1 MDHRKTDEE
10 KPSSESGF
18 DRGCLA
24 ACILFVCVAALN
36 IVLDPLFIYVF
47 HWGVQGAA
55 AASVLSQLLS
65 ASWVLRFLTGKR
77 VLLRLKPSDMRPD
90 PAILKKMLGLGI
102 AGFTMAFTNSAVSFA
117 YSFDVSLGTD
127 FPYSGV
133 FWNKPDRRVS
143 DIDIELDGEV
153 RTADITIKVDG
164 TTVVNETNC
173 SSHSEWT
180 PR

>member
-1 MDHRKTDEE
+1 MILRKTI
-10 KPSSESGF
+10 
-18 DRGCLA
+18 
-24 ACILFVCVAALN
+24 ACILAV
-36 IVLDPLFIYVF
+36 
-47 HWGVQGAA
+47 
-55 AASVLSQLLS
+55 
-65 ASWVLRFLTGKR
+65 
-77 VLLRLKPSDMRPD
+77 VLLCAAVMV
-90 PAILKKMLGLGI
+90 PAFADSARREEQLKKFEEMQHSSIHVTITNCGFYHLKSSKLYVRKVTGVDSDGNFILGGWEK
-102 AGFTMAFTNSAVSFA
+102 AYSRNGVGFDSVETVVISGTAVSFA